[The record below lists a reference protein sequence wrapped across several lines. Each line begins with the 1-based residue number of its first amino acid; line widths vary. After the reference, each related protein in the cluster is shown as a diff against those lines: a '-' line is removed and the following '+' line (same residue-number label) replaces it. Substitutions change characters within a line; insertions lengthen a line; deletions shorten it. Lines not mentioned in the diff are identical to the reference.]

1 MNKAS
6 KDQYKTRRI
15 AILALLTAC
24 AVIMGYVEAVLPLDI
39 GIPGVKPGL
48 CNIVIIAA
56 LILFSWKEALLVS
69 AVRILAIGF
78 MFGNLFSISYS
89 MAGTLCAIF
98 IMTILVNTGRF
109 GLLGISASGGAM
121 HGLGQMIVAK
131 AVLPALPFAGY
142 ASVLILSGL
151 VTGAL
156 VGFIS
161 YELLRRVKT
170 RSGAPGVMKYN
181 T

>member
-1 MNKAS
+1 MEKAHG
-6 KDQYKTRRI
+6 DQKRI
-15 AILALLTAC
+15 GKLPVLALLTAC
-24 AVIMGYVEAVLPLDI
+24 AIIMGYVEAVLPLDI

-48 CNIVIIAA
+48 CNIVILAA

-69 AVRILAIGF
+69 VVRILAVGF

-89 MAGTLCAIF
+89 MAGTICAIL
-98 IMTILVNTGRF
+98 IMTVLLNTGRF

-121 HGLGQMIVAK
+121 HGMGQMIVAK

-142 ASVLILSGL
+142 ASVLILSGI

-156 VGFIS
+156 VGLIS
-161 YELLRRVKT
+161 YEILRRI
-170 RSGAPGVMKYN
+170 N
-181 T
+181 TQGGF